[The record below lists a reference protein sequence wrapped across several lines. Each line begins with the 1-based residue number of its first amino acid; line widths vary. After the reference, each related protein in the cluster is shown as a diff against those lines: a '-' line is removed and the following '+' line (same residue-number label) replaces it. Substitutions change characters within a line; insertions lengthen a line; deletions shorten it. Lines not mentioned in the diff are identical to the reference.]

1 MPYRMVC
8 LVKQVP
14 DTRNITS
21 DVLQEDGTV
30 NRQAL
35 PAVVNPDDLFALEM
49 ALGVKDR
56 YGGEITVISMG
67 PPSAVEVLRDA
78 LSRGADHAVLL
89 SDRKF
94 AGADT
99 LATSHVLERAVRKS
113 GDFDLIFCGRQAIDG
128 DTAQTGP
135 QVAEKLKIPQV
146 TFAESIEELNGDD
159 IIIRRTIE
167 GGYEQL
173 RGRLPLL
180 ITVTNSAE
188 KPRPPSAKRMMFWKK
203 GKTSLGAKSED
214 EQERLA
220 NKGLLIP
227 FWNLEELGCPAKIC
241 GFQGSATWIK
251 SVESVK
257 LTPPRESK
265 SFDTSDE
272 GIRDL
277 LSELI
282 NEHII

>member
-1 MPYRMVC
+1 
-8 LVKQVP
+8 
-14 DTRNITS
+14 
-21 DVLQEDGTV
+21 
-30 NRQAL
+30 
-35 PAVVNPDDLFALEM
+35 
-49 ALGVKDR
+49 
-56 YGGEITVISMG
+56 MG

-94 AGADT
+94 AGSDT

-188 KPRPPSAKRMMFWKK
+188 RPRPQSAKRMTFWKK
-203 GKTSLGAKSED
+203 GKTALGAKSED

-277 LSELI
+277 LNELI

>member
-1 MPYRMVC
+1 MVC

-21 DVLQEDGTV
+21 DVLKEDGTV

-67 PPSAVEVLRDA
+67 PPSAVEVLTDA

-99 LATSHVLERAVRKS
+99 LATSHVLEKAVRKN

-188 KPRPPSAKRMMFWKK
+188 RPRPPSSKRMMFWKK
-203 GKTSLGAKSED
+203 GKTTLGAKSED

-227 FWNLEELGCPAKIC
+227 FWNLEELGCPANIC

-257 LTPPRESK
+257 LTPRESK

>member
-67 PPSAVEVLRDA
+67 PPSAVEVLIDA

-99 LATSHVLERAVRKS
+99 LATSHVLES
-113 GDFDLIFCGRQAIDG
+113 GIHANSTYPAEFIYENLIVECNLIHGAHQAGVDK
-128 DTAQTGP
+128 
-135 QVAEKLKIPQV
+135 VL
-146 TFAESIEELNGDD
+146 F
-159 IIIRRTIE
+159 
-167 GGYEQL
+167 
-173 RGRLPLL
+173 
-180 ITVTNSAE
+180 
-188 KPRPPSAKRMMFWKK
+188 
-203 GKTSLGAKSED
+203 LGS
-214 EQERLA
+214 
-220 NKGLLIP
+220 NMG
-227 FWNLEELGCPAKIC
+227 
-241 GFQGSATWIK
+241 
-251 SVESVK
+251 
-257 LTPPRESK
+257 
-265 SFDTSDE
+265 
-272 GIRDL
+272 
-277 LSELI
+277 
-282 NEHII
+282 

>member
-1 MPYRMVC
+1 MVC

-14 DTRNITS
+14 DTRHITS

-94 AGADT
+94 AGSDT

-188 KPRPPSAKRMMFWKK
+188 RPRPQSAKRMTFWKK
-203 GKTSLGAKSED
+203 GKTALGAKSED

-277 LSELI
+277 LNELI

>member
-21 DVLQEDGTV
+21 DVLKEDGTV

-67 PPSAVEVLRDA
+67 PPSAVEVLIDA

-188 KPRPPSAKRMMFWKK
+188 RPRPPSSKRMMFWKK
-203 GKTSLGAKSED
+203 GKTTLGAKSED

-220 NKGLLIP
+220 SKGLLIP
-227 FWNLEELGCPAKIC
+227 FWNLEELGCPANIC

-257 LTPPRESK
+257 LTPRESK

-272 GIRDL
+272 GIKDL

>member
-14 DTRNITS
+14 DTRHITS
-21 DVLQEDGTV
+21 NVLREDGTV

-49 ALGVKDR
+49 ALGVKDQ

-78 LSRGADHAVLL
+78 LSRGADHCVLL

-99 LATSHVLERAVRKS
+99 LATSHVLERAIRKN
-113 GDFDLIFCGRQAIDG
+113 GDFDIIFCGRQAIDG

-135 QVAEKLKIPQV
+135 QVAEKLNIPQM

-159 IIIRRTIE
+159 ITIRRTIE
-167 GGYEQL
+167 GGYEKL

-188 KPRPPSAKRMMFWKK
+188 RPRPPSAKRLMLWKK
-203 GKTSLGAKSED
+203 GRTAGSVESEEERDLLAK
-214 EQERLA
+214 
-220 NKGLLIP
+220 KGLIIP
-227 FWNLEELGCPAKIC
+227 AWNLEELGCPAEIC

-257 LTPPRESK
+257 LKPRESRY
-265 SFDTSDE
+265 FDASDR
-272 GIRDL
+272 GIKDL
-277 LSELI
+277 VHELI
-282 NEHII
+282 DEHII

>member
-1 MPYRMVC
+1 MVC

-14 DTRNITS
+14 DTRHITS

-94 AGADT
+94 AGSDT

-159 IIIRRTIE
+159 IIIRRTID

-173 RGRLPLL
+173 SGRLPLL

-188 KPRPPSAKRMMFWKK
+188 RPRPQSAKRMTFWKK
-203 GKTSLGAKSED
+203 GKTALGAKSED

-227 FWNLEELGCPAKIC
+227 FWNLEELGCPANIC

-277 LSELI
+277 LNELI